1 MAEKIK
7 TENGGG
13 FLRHPLICAAGA
25 ALLLRGLFLLFY
37 LASPFRYFHC
47 VPGLDM
53 ETLLHFGEWGTP
65 DNAFFFTL
73 HRLQVFLFWK
83 LNNASHPIVL
93 HVLWQS
99 ILGGLGAVL
108 LADIMLKISG
118 RRNLALLAGVVWALN
133 PVELMYEFTTLQD
146 SLVNFGVIL
155 SFWSFLAARKHRF
168 LPLYALA
175 AGAAAGAA
183 GTGRPVATG
192 MTLFLVFGCFYYLKR
207 KKLPLKGGLAYMAG
221 VLSVWLIFS
230 FVNLQGNKTF
240 TCFFNPIPY
249 AVSVNASPA
258 PVWGQ
263 TSSAETNFFSQ
274 VAKTSLKMVCRIPK
288 LWSPVETP
296 ENLNIYFL
304 QSKIPFFRIPFE
316 FIPLCAALAIFLF
329 LLKGLWRKK
338 EGLILI
344 PVFTLAFFLC
354 IREPIGRYR
363 LLLLPWFCLLTV
375 CLFDYCCKTKK
386 RTLYL
391 AAALLLGFVVYR
403 TALWAPPLR
412 AADFSAWGWALEKE
426 AGKITPEVMAH
437 FHTAFNLKPE
447 TNNAVALITRA
458 IQTENRALAENS
470 AKIWMESSG
479 NSGISCYYAA
489 VAAFPDYGKMQK
501 FLDMVKKEELPGR
514 LLARFYIM
522 QGDVCRR
529 FKDDK
534 GALAAYKS
542 AADTLECTP
551 KLRNYAQ
558 QQIKKLEMKK

>member
-1 MAEKIK
+1 MVEKMK
-7 TENGGG
+7 TETGSGL
-13 FLRHPLICAAGA
+13 LRHPLMTAAGA
-25 ALLLRGLFLLFY
+25 ALLLRGVFLLFY

-53 ETLLHFGEWGTP
+53 ETLLHLGEWGTAGTP
-65 DNAFFFTL
+65 FFFTL

-83 LNNASHPIVL
+83 LNGASHPVIW

-99 ILGGLGAVL
+99 LLGSLGAAL
-108 LADIMLKISG
+108 LADIMLKLSG
-118 RRNLALLAGVVWALN
+118 KRNLALLAGLIWALN

-168 LPLYALA
+168 APLCAFA
-175 AGAAAGAA
+175 AGAAAGVA

-192 MTLFLVFGCFYYLKR
+192 MTLFLVCWCFYYLKR
-207 KKLPLKGGLAYMAG
+207 KKFSLKKGAFYGAGL
-221 VLSVWLIFS
+221 LSVWLIFS

-240 TCFFNPIPY
+240 TCFFNPVPY
-249 AVSVNASPA
+249 AVSVNSAPA
-258 PVWGQ
+258 PVQ
-263 TSSAETNFFSQ
+263 QSSGEKSFLSQ

-288 LWSPVETP
+288 LLSPVERP

-316 FIPLCAALAIFLF
+316 FLPLCAAAAMFLF
-329 LLKGLWRKK
+329 GARGLWRKK
-338 EGLILI
+338 EGIILI
-344 PVFTLAFFLC
+344 PIFTLAFFLC

-375 CLFDYCCKTKK
+375 YFFDYCCKKK
-386 RTLYL
+386 RTLFL
-391 AAALLLGFVVYR
+391 AAALVLFFSFYR
-403 TALWAPPLR
+403 TALGAPPLR

-437 FHTAFNLKPE
+437 FQAAFNLKAE

-458 IQTENRALAENS
+458 MQTENRSLAENS

-501 FLDMVKKEELPGR
+501 FLSMVKKEELPGR
-514 LLARFYIM
+514 LLARYYIM
-522 QGDVCRR
+522 QGDVNCR
-529 FKDDK
+529 FKDEK

-542 AADTLECTP
+542 AASSPECTQ